1 MLGGSEGWEEADRLH
16 VLIGGGS
23 GFIGTALSQALR
35 ERGDEIT
42 IISRFPGE
50 NRMTWEN
57 VKAGKIPACDA
68 VVNLAGKH
76 ILDMRRR
83 WTPQYRDEVIASR
96 VETTKALVT
105 ALNDMSS
112 PPAVF
117 VSTAGKCFYGTG
129 EIGQVKAYPELTEDS
144 EPMGIDFPAE
154 LVGLWEQAAEG
165 IDESRIRHVRVRI
178 GVVLGAVERKSYL
191 GKLWR
196 IGRARGFLP
205 IVRLPFCLGLGATI
219 GHGNQPFPWIHI
231 DDMVGIL
238 LHVID
243 NPELTG
249 RFNAVA
255 PGIATNRVFTEAFGR
270 HLHRPIV
277 WSIPSWLVK
286 RVVGAER
293 ASILLEGQNV
303 KPKRTLESGYRFR
316 YPEIDAALDD
326 LVQITF

>member
-1 MLGGSEGWEEADRLH
+1 MH
-16 VLIGGGS
+16 VVIGGGS
-23 GFIGTALSQALR
+23 GFIGTALTGELR
-35 ERGDEIT
+35 KRGDRVT

-50 NRMTWEN
+50 TRITWEQ
-57 VKAGKIPACDA
+57 VAAGDIPACDA

-83 WTPQYRDEVIASR
+83 WTEQYRREVIASR
-96 VETTKALVT
+96 VETTRSLVS
-105 ALNDMSS
+105 ALNRLSA
-112 PPAVF
+112 PPAAF

-129 EIGQVKAYPELTEDS
+129 EIGLVKEYPELTEDS

-154 LVGLWEQAAEG
+154 LVSLWERAAEG
-165 IDESRIRHVRVRI
+165 IDTVRIRHVQVRI
-178 GVVLGAVERKSYL
+178 GVVLGKVERESRL
-191 GKLWR
+191 GKFWR

-238 LHVID
+238 VHIID
-243 NPELTG
+243 NPQLTG

-255 PGIATNRVFTEAFGR
+255 PGITTNRVFTEVFAQ
-270 HLHRPIV
+270 HLRRPIV
-277 WSIPSWLVK
+277 WSIPPWLIE

-303 KPKRTLESGYRFR
+303 KPKRTLESGYRFK
-316 YPEIDAALDD
+316 YPDIDSALDD
-326 LVQITF
+326 LVQISF

>member
-1 MLGGSEGWEEADRLH
+1 M
-16 VLIGGGS
+16 VIGGGS
-23 GFIGTALSQALR
+23 GFIGTALTRALR
-35 ERGDEIT
+35 ERGDRVT

-50 NRMTWEN
+50 ARITWDE
-57 VKAGKIPACDA
+57 VAAGDVPACDA

-76 ILDMRRR
+76 ILDLRRR
-83 WTPQYRDEVIASR
+83 WTQSYRSEVIASR
-96 VETTKALVT
+96 VETTQSLVR
-105 ALNDMSS
+105 ALNTMPA

-129 EIGQVKAYPELTEDS
+129 EIGQVTEYPELTEDS
-144 EPMGIDFPAE
+144 EPMGVDFPAE
-154 LVGLWEQAAEG
+154 LVSLWEQAAEG
-165 IDESRIRHVRVRI
+165 IDTARIRHVQVRI
-178 GVVLGAVERKSYL
+178 GVVLGKVDRESRL
-191 GKLWR
+191 GKFWR
-196 IGRARGFLP
+196 IGRSRGFLP
-205 IVRLPFCLGLGATI
+205 IIRLPFCLGLGATI

-243 NPELTG
+243 NPKLSG

-255 PGIATNRVFTEAFGR
+255 PGISTNREFTEVFAE
-270 HLHRPIV
+270 HLKRPIV
-277 WSIPSWLVK
+277 WSIPSWLIE

-316 YPEIDAALDD
+316 YPDIDLALDD
-326 LVQITF
+326 LVQISF